1 MSYTTQTPYT
11 LLKQHWERN
20 QYKRGQF
27 VGDAPLDNRSA
38 THRRVLTPSDHRMQ
52 VLMHHTIIVT
62 ASVDGTIT
70 LDSGGWH
77 DSPTTREAFA
87 TALRIAGIHAFMHSK
102 RVGNYSQTAIS
113 VAGTGT
119 WRFYDGMQL
128 DATGMLISA
137 PKPWTK
143 RVADR
148 EARAEKRQELQPLF
162 DVGPLLLAGLV
173 ANPDAPH
180 PIMSVQHYDPN
191 KPENWTAI
199 VAYYAVW
206 LDNPDPGGVRVRVR
220 VVEPDW
226 RKVRAAIVN
235 AVTSDMT
242 QLVDVE
248 EA

>member
-1 MSYTTQTPYT
+1 MTTPTPYA
-11 LLKQHWERN
+11 LLKQHWERH

-27 VGDAPLDNRSA
+27 VGDAPLDKRSA

-62 ASVDGTIT
+62 ASADGTVT

-87 TALRIAGIHAFMHSK
+87 TALHIAGIGAHLYS
-102 RVGNYSQTAIS
+102 RRIGNYSQTAIT
-113 VAGTGT
+113 VRGKGT
-119 WRFYDGMQL
+119 WRFYDGMQF

-173 ANPDAPH
+173 ANTDAPCVAQN
-180 PIMSVQHYDPN
+180 IAHYDPN
-191 KPENWTAI
+191 EPENWTAI
-199 VAYYAVW
+199 VAYYARS
-206 LDNPDPGGVRVRVR
+206 VRWDHNRRVH
-220 VVEPDW
+220 VFHVEPDW
-226 RKVRAAIVN
+226 RKVRAAIVK
-235 AVTSDMT
+235 AATSGMT

>member
-1 MSYTTQTPYT
+1 MTTPTPYT
-11 LLKQHWERN
+11 LLKQHWERH

-27 VGDAPLDNRSA
+27 VGDAPLDKRSA

-62 ASVDGTIT
+62 ASADGTVT

-77 DSPTTREAFA
+77 DSPTTREAFG
-87 TALRIAGIHAFMHSK
+87 TALRIAGIGAHLYSK
-102 RVGNYSQTAIS
+102 RIGNYSQTAIT
-113 VAGTGT
+113 VRGKGT
-119 WRFYDGMQL
+119 WRFYDGMQF

-137 PKPWTK
+137 PKPWAK

-180 PIMSVQHYDPN
+180 PWMSVKHYDPN

-199 VAYYAVW
+199 VAYYAVSW
-206 LDNPDPGGVRVRVR
+206 EWDPRYTARVR

-226 RKVRAAIVN
+226 RKVRAAIVKD
-235 AVTSDMT
+235 ATESMT